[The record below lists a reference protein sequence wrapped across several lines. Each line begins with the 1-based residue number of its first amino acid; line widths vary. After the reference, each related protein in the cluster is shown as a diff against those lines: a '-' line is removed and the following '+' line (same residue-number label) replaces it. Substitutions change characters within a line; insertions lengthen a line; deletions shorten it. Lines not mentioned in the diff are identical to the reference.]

1 MFKTMQLKKKIN
13 LLATKNILNKWET
26 QVYFLI
32 GKGCFALG
40 RMEKNLIWL
49 FSKTRLYLDLPEKQT
64 ITWINIWEEKLGLF

>member
-1 MFKTMQLKKKIN
+1 MLQLKKKKKIH
-13 LLATKNILNKWET
+13 LLATENILNKWET
-26 QVYFLI
+26 QGYFLK